1 MARHSTPTTT
11 TQPIADRTLVL
22 DNGAYTMK
30 AGYATSSPPDPQ
42 RDCKV
47 IPNCVARTND
57 NQLWIGSQLDD
68 CRDFGKILFR
78 RPVDRGYLV
87 NWEAEKEIWE
97 CSFFNED
104 ATVQVGGSIII
115 IITIAIGSKER
126 LKGIALRVRGRADRK
141 MIHSV
146 IHMKRISS

>member
-1 MARHSTPTTT
+1 MARHQSPTPTQT
-11 TQPIADRTLVL
+11 IADKTLVL

-78 RPVDRGYLV
+78 RPVDKGYLV

-97 CSFFNED
+97 RSFFDKD
-104 ATVQVGGSIII
+104 ATVQVGGFIII
-115 IITIAIGSKER
+115 IIIIVVISKR
-126 LKGIALRVRGRADRK
+126 KLKD
-141 MIHSV
+141 
-146 IHMKRISS
+146 ISLQ